1 MKTHGGMVIKVS
13 ILDMNNYTAI
23 IQEDGEWWVGWVE
36 EIPGVNCQERTRAE
50 LLDSIH
56 EALSDVLE
64 LNREAAAAD
73 AADTSERVKVTA

>member
-1 MKTHGGMVIKVS
+1 
-13 ILDMNNYTAI
+13 MNSYTAI
-23 IQEDGEWWVGWVE
+23 IQQVDDWWVGWVE

-64 LNREAAAAD
+64 LNRDAAAAD
-73 AADTSERVKVTA
+73 AADTSERVKVTP